1 MLRRHERIMAVLF
14 VAFAASV
21 IVMGLLA
28 LSVDAWWSERKRL
41 AEDADHSLAVVLFSL
56 GVLHIL
62 LSVVIRMFAPT
73 RLPKQ
78 ADLPSVANMAR
89 AVAILALVLC
99 ETPALFGL
107 VYVMVGGD
115 IRPAAFL
122 FSFALTC
129 MAAHHVM
136 RLRPSV
142 A

>member
-1 MLRRHERIMAVLF
+1 MLRRHERLMAVLF
-14 VAFAASV
+14 VAFATSV
-21 IVMGLLA
+21 IFLGLLA

-41 AEDADHSLAVVLFSL
+41 AGDEGHSLAVVLFSL
-56 GVLHIL
+56 GVLHVL
-62 LSVVIRMFAPT
+62 LSAAIRMFAPT
-73 RLPKQ
+73 RLAKQ
-78 ADLPSVANMAR
+78 AGPLSVARMAR

-107 VYVMVGGD
+107 VYVMLGGD

-129 MAAHHVM
+129 MAAHYVT

-142 A
+142 E